1 MQCRTLAKQRPCGWV
16 DCERED
22 CKTLRKIDRARESQT
37 LEEMTEEEFRQDRER
52 LFRLYRLIGGQ
63 PGYATFTVKQIL
75 QALNGEEK

>member
-22 CKTLRKIDRARESQT
+22 CKTLRTIARVR
-37 LEEMTEEEFRQDRER
+37 MTEDEFRQDRER